1 MAEAPTLL
9 LVVDVQNGFV
19 NEHTRH
25 VIEPVNGLI
34 HAFADRGA
42 PVAFTRFVNV
52 KGGGHERWI
61 GWRRFMEE
69 PENALHD
76 ALETDDHPVFVKHG
90 YTAFTPEFEGYIDG
104 LGIERLVICGIATDG
119 CVLKTAVDAFE
130 RNIEPVVVTD
140 ACASHAG
147 EAVHE
152 AGLLLLGR
160 FIGKGQLK
168 DSRGSD
174 PLDL

>member
-25 VIEPVNGLI
+25 VIEPVNALI
-34 HAFADRGA
+34 HAFTDRGA

-61 GWRRFMEE
+61 GWGRFMEE
-69 PENALHD
+69 PENALYG
-76 ALETDDHPVFVKHG
+76 ALEADDHPVFVKHG

-119 CVLKTAVDAFE
+119 CVLKSAVDAFE
-130 RNIEPVVVTD
+130 RDIEPVVVTD

-160 FIGKGQLK
+160 FIGKGQLR
-168 DSRGSD
+168 SAA
-174 PLDL
+174 DL

>member
-1 MAEAPTLL
+1 MA
-9 LVVDVQNGFV
+9 
-19 NEHTRH
+19 
-25 VIEPVNGLI
+25 
-34 HAFADRGA
+34 RGE

-52 KGGGHERWI
+52 EGGPHERWI
-61 GWRRFMEE
+61 GWSRFMEE

-76 ALETDDHPVFVKHG
+76 ALGVDDHPVFVKHG
-90 YTAFTPEFEGYIDG
+90 YTAFTPEFEKHLES

-147 EAVHE
+147 AAVHD

-160 FIGKGQLK
+160 FIGKKQLK
-168 DSRGSD
+168 
-174 PLDL
+174 PAAEL

>member
-25 VIEPVNGLI
+25 VIEPINALI
-34 HAFADRGA
+34 KSFADRGA
-42 PVAFTRFVNV
+42 PIAFTRFVNV
-52 KGGGHERWI
+52 KGGAHERWI
-61 GWRRFMEE
+61 GWTRFMEE

-76 ALETDDHPVFVKHG
+76 GIESDGHPVFIKHG
-90 YTAFTPEFEGYIDG
+90 YTAFTEEFEGH
-104 LGIERLVICGIATDG
+104 LEELEIERLVICGIATDG
-119 CVLKTAVDAFE
+119 CVLKSAVDAFE
-130 RNIEPVVVTD
+130 REIEPVVATD

-160 FIGKGQLK
+160 FIGKKQLK
-168 DSRGSD
+168 
-174 PLDL
+174 LAVDL